1 MYLWRRLG
9 LHLVLLTQYL
19 SPHARDVMVVVVEVE
34 VVELK
39 PNRKYQQDHVT
50 SEFERT

>member
-1 MYLWRRLG
+1 VAG
-9 LHLVLLTQYL
+9 T
-19 SPHARDVMVVVVEVE
+19 RDVMVVVEVE

-50 SEFERT
+50 SESEQTYKIFCL

>member
-1 MYLWRRLG
+1 MAFRPSFG
-9 LHLVLLTQYL
+9 FINAVKL
-19 SPHARDVMVVVVEVE
+19 SSHARDVMVVVVEVE

>member
-1 MYLWRRLG
+1 MAQMTRLALFG
-9 LHLVLLTQYL
+9 PFFVFMGQHWPSL
-19 SPHARDVMVVVVEVE
+19 AVVEVE